1 MLTDRICSNV
11 RNLVICIRFVTFVF
25 VNYFL
30 GRKNYFR
37 RCYLLINKSYLDIM
51 SAVVVVVFIVV
62 FGDALGSYKDFS
74 LIWRDIEKKYSEH
87 IF

>member
-1 MLTDRICSNV
+1 
-11 RNLVICIRFVTFVF
+11 
-25 VNYFL
+25 
-30 GRKNYFR
+30 
-37 RCYLLINKSYLDIM
+37 M
-51 SAVVVVVFIVV
+51 SAVVVVFIVV